1 MGVGRYITFIKL
13 SLSAVLYFTLYDGST
28 GGGDKGVCV
37 GGGGHLWHGDF
48 HFLCSFIM
56 SLVVLSSHSRITCD
70 SSSLFTG

>member
-37 GGGGHLWHGDF
+37 GGGASLAWGFSFPLFVYNVIGCSILSFTDHL
-48 HFLCSFIM
+48 
-56 SLVVLSSHSRITCD
+56 
-70 SSSLFTG
+70 